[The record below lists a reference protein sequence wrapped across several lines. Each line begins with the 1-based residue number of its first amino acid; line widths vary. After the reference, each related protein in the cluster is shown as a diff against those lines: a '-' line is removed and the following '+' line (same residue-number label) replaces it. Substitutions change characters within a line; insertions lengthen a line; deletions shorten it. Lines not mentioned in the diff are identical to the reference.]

1 VGVTLIKK
9 DFKLPKFFPPTVL
22 EGPAG
27 FGMFYR
33 YKLLRGISVLK
44 INGKY
49 YKLRVPSTDQ
59 VESASEY
66 YTGGHEYEVSSSTKT
81 ALLNAGI
88 GLTESNFEG

>member
-1 VGVTLIKK
+1 M
-9 DFKLPKFFPPTVL
+9 PKFFPPTVE

-27 FGMFYR
+27 FGLFYR

-44 INGKY
+44 IGNTY

-66 YTGGHEYEVSSSTKT
+66 YAGGHEYEVTENQKS
-81 ALLNAGI
+81 ALIAAGI
-88 GLTESNFEG
+88 GITESNFEG